1 MGRNF
6 VGGSRSQLYLMPPS
20 VEEWL
25 PEGHLALF
33 VVDAIGQLDLSG
45 FVEGYRAD
53 GRGGAAYD
61 PVLMAA
67 VLVYAYCVGER
78 SSRRIERRLV
88 EDVAFRVVAA
98 NVTPDH
104 ATIARFRV
112 RHEAAITELFL
123 EVLMLCRLAGLV
135 TVGLVALDGTKME
148 ASASMQANRDV
159 EGVERA
165 LRKEAQRIL
174 AEAAAVDAAE
184 DAEFGE
190 ARGDELPA
198 ELVDRSSRLARLRA
212 AKAKLDARHAEGAG
226 GDAPAADSDPAG
238 GGVEPSGEAEQSSTD
253 DRGSGQ
259 TEACRRRS
267 KAKAR
272 VNLTDPD
279 SRLLKRRGGFCQGY
293 NAQAVVN
300 ENQIIVAA
308 KVVGGHDVEA
318 FSDMV
323 ELAKQNLGVVGAGC
337 PIEAV
342 LADAGYYSTAN
353 ATHDAGVPVL
363 IATRSGRHRQSTP
376 AGSTEADDAGR
387 DDAET
392 DDSTEADDAG
402 SDNADVVDPVI
413 AAEQAELELAVR
425 RAEVLQRV
433 VDGELSINAA
443 AKALGIDWK
452 QTRDLLRRFQADG
465 IAGIRRKK
473 RANGEGTSP
482 ATKAAGHRR
491 ARAVMDARLADPLG
505 QARYKK
511 RSQIV
516 EPVFGQIKDPRG
528 IRRFQRRGHS
538 ACNSEW
544 MLIAATHNLLKLW
557 RAATTA

>member
-1 MGRNF
+1 
-6 VGGSRSQLYLMPPS
+6 LYLMPPS

-25 PEGHLALF
+25 PGGHLAGF
-33 VVDAIGQLDLSG
+33 VVDVIGEVDLSG
-45 FVEGYRAD
+45 FVDGYRAD

-104 ATIARFRV
+104 ATIARFRA
-112 RHEAAITELFL
+112 RHEDAIEGLFI
-123 EVLMLCRLAGLV
+123 EVLLLCRLAGLV
-135 TVGLVALDGTKME
+135 QAGLVALDGTKME
-148 ASASMQANRDV
+148 ASASMQANRDAD
-159 EGVERA
+159 GVERA
-165 LRKEAQRIL
+165 LRREVRRIM
-174 AEAAAVDAAE
+174 AEAAAVDAGE
-184 DAEFGE
+184 DAEFGDR
-190 ARGDELPA
+190 RGDELPP
-198 ELVDRSSRLARLRA
+198 ELADRSQRLARLRA
-212 AKAKLDARHAEGAG
+212 ARAKLDAMAGGNGGGSGTDADQSSGGGAG
-226 GDAPAADSDPAG
+226 
-238 GGVEPSGEAEQSSTD
+238 EPSRGEGLPRPAD
-253 DRGSGQ
+253 DPGSGP
-259 TEACRRRS
+259 ARGRRRP

-308 KVVGGHDVEA
+308 KVVDGHDVEA
-318 FSDMV
+318 FSEVV
-323 ELAKQNLGVVGAGC
+323 ELAKHNLAAVGAGC

-342 LADAGYYSTAN
+342 VADAGYYSTAN

-363 IATRSGRHRQSTP
+363 IATRAGRHRQPVANGTDTDNTDDAEP
-376 AGSTEADDAGR
+376 EDRADADDAS
-387 DDAET
+387 DADVIDPVTAAET
-392 DDSTEADDAG
+392 
-402 SDNADVVDPVI
+402 
-413 AAEQAELELAVR
+413 AEIELACG

-433 VDGELSINAA
+433 INGASSINAA
-443 AKALGIDWK
+443 ARELGIDWK
-452 QTRDLLRRFQADG
+452 QARDLLVRFQADG
-465 IAGIRRKK
+465 VAGIRRKR
-473 RANGEGTSP
+473 RANGEGRSP
-482 ATKAAGHRR
+482 AHKATRDQR
-491 ARAVMDARLADPLG
+491 ARAAMNARLADPAG

-516 EPVFGQIKDPRG
+516 EPVFGQIKAPRG
-528 IRRFQRRGHS
+528 IRRFQRRGHN
-538 ACNSEW
+538 ACHSEW

-557 RAATTA
+557 RAATTT